1 MKPYASRLKPKH
13 FAMTTNGRNGVIEDL
28 KNDGK
33 YWSRLEKRMWMV
45 TLFWSCMALYMVRVS
60 MPLTITAVAKEF
72 HWTRTQSGAV
82 LSSFFWGYTLTQVLG
97 GYLSDRIGGAFV
109 LFCATIGWSM
119 LTCWTPY
126 MLTFLRGTTV
136 AHGMLVLSRVLLGAC
151 QGVHF
156 PAVTSLCSRNLPENE
171 RTFFFSTVGSG
182 ANMGT
187 LLIGYVGSLLLDR
200 FGWPPVFYFTGFVGF
215 SWVVFLHYHVLRKKE
230 PVAVLLESARLNDNN
245 HFTTI
250 TKVPIPWLI
259 LLRKPSFW
267 AMVVGHVCETNSW
280 HVLISWLPTYFQ
292 EQYPSAKSW
301 VYNVLPWMACVILNI
316 AGGWIA
322 EYLIVKGFS
331 VTCVRKCMQASSQFS
346 KALFLVLAGTSQ
358 DFFTSVTFLTLAVAV
373 SGLHSSGILANPQ
386 DLAPRHAGAVFG
398 FMNMAGSIPG
408 FIGVYVASYVLA
420 TTNSWAA
427 VFNLTAIINVIGG
440 LLYILYGSG
449 KPII

>member
-1 MKPYASRLKPKH
+1 MLASGR
-13 FAMTTNGRNGVIEDL
+13 TNSLLEDL
-28 KNDGK
+28 KNEGR
-33 YWSRLEKRMWMV
+33 YWNRAEKRIWMI

-60 MPLTITAVAKEF
+60 MPLSITAIAKEH

-97 GYLSDRIGGAFV
+97 GYWSDRIGGAFV
-109 LFCATIGWSM
+109 LFCATIGWSVI
-119 LTCWTPY
+119 TCWTPY
-126 MLTFLRGTTV
+126 VLAILHGTPI
-136 AHGMLVLSRVLLGAC
+136 AHGVLVVSRVLLGAC

-156 PAVTSLCSRNLPENE
+156 PGLTSLCSHNLPESE
-171 RTFFFSTVGSG
+171 RTFFFSSVGSG

-200 FGWPPVFYFTGFVGF
+200 FGWPPVFYFTGFMGF
-215 SWVVFLHYHVLRKKE
+215 SWVVFLHYYVLRRKDT
-230 PVAVLLESARLNDNN
+230 LSGSLENVHLTNAS
-245 HFTTI
+245 TI
-250 TKVPIPWLI
+250 TKVPTPWMA
-259 LLRKPSFW
+259 LLRKSSFW

-280 HVLISWLPTYFQ
+280 HVLVSWLPTYFQ
-292 EQYPSAKSW
+292 ETFPLAKAW
-301 VYNVLPWMACVILNI
+301 VYNVLPWMACVIFNV

-322 EYLIVKGFS
+322 EHLIIKGFS
-331 VTCVRKCMQASSQFS
+331 VTCVRRCMQASSQFS
-346 KALFLVLAGTSQ
+346 KALFLVLAGMSQ
-358 DFFTSVTFLTLAVAV
+358 DFSTSVTFLTLAVAV

-398 FMNMAGSIPG
+398 IMNMAGSIPG
-408 FIGVYVASYVLA
+408 FLGVYVASHVLA

-440 LLYILYGSG
+440 LLYVIYGSG